1 MTELGRASARISVPV
16 PDRDDVS
23 VTLAW
28 GAATDV
34 GLRRRH
40 NEDSYLAESPVF
52 VVADGMGGH
61 AAGDIASAA
70 VVTRLQESLRDAF
83 ADQRSIADGLRAAT
97 ADITLAEDLDELGV
111 GTTVT
116 GIALTLQNGDPY
128 WAVFNIGD
136 SRVYQFEDGTL
147 TQVTIDHSVVQELV
161 DAGLIRAEDAEFH
174 PDSNVITRAV
184 GFNAEPIA
192 DFWMLPART
201 GLRLLICSDGLT
213 REVDSGSLRHYLGLG
228 SSPQDTASALIA
240 AALRGG
246 GRDNITAVVVDVIE
260 GVDHE
265 ASDSHDELDTTV
277 PRGRAASG

>member
-1 MTELGRASARISVPV
+1 MTELGRASARVSIPL
-16 PDRDDVS
+16 PARDDVAL
-23 VTLAW
+23 TLAW

-70 VVTRLQESLRDAF
+70 VVTRIEEAVRKPF

-116 GIALTLQNGDPY
+116 GVALTLQSGDPY

-136 SRVYQFEDGTL
+136 SRVYQFEGGVL
-147 TQVTIDHSVVQELV
+147 TQITVDHSVVQELV
-161 DAGLIRAEDAEFH
+161 DAGLIRAQDAEFH

-201 GLRLLICSDGLT
+201 GLRLLVCSDGLT
-213 REVDSGSLRHYLGLG
+213 REVDDESIRHYLGLG

-246 GRDNITAVVVDVIE
+246 GRDNITAVVVDVIA
-260 GVDHE
+260 GVE
-265 ASDSHDELDTTV
+265 LEELDTTV
-277 PRGRAASG
+277 PRGHAASD